1 MILTL
6 PLLLEAHFT
15 SLGRLTN
22 WSCSWDFALFIIY
35 LFILYYYYYYALIIS
50 QFGYCNTLYR

>member
-35 LFILYYYYYYALIIS
+35 LFYIIIIIMP
-50 QFGYCNTLYR
+50 